1 MLYAGLRELLED
13 EMSEDE
19 RRTAAQWLYLVQK
32 YGQETTMH
40 GIRYVVEPSSLF
52 CRR

>member
-1 MLYAGLRELLED
+1 MCAGLQELLQENMSDED
-13 EMSEDE
+13 
-19 RRTAAQWLYLVQK
+19 RRSAAQWMYLVQK

-40 GIRYVVEPSSLF
+40 GIRYVVEPSSLI